1 MDKRALIAL
10 FLCGIIM
17 LYFFNSMQSAEDSG
31 EQGSD
36 EVAEETFEQR
46 ELESEIGTGVEVQ
59 DRKVEKI
66 VQDDIELH
74 DYILIQNDVMRSVWT
89 NEGAALKS
97 VILPKFLNPEKTAAL
112 ELLKSSKPDSLP
124 LSIELMDDKR
134 YQSKTR
140 RYKVIEKGPDKVV
153 FAALLENGIQITK
166 EISLKSGNYY
176 FDVAITLQNTT
187 ESDIRASYSITASNG
202 IYPEVSK
209 TSSLASIVGIDVGK
223 GGKVKTKIAHT
234 VLKDM
239 PYKNESVG
247 IEFAGS
253 TNKYFTVVLKPLPGC
268 RVVAATAESFN
279 NPDLVYKE
287 NNASDFNVELYAAKV
302 TIPPHG
308 EKRHDYVFY
317 LGPKETKALNQCE
330 GLLSILDYDYG
341 MMKSICKVLV
351 KILNAAYGIIPNYG
365 VAILLLTFLVKL
377 VLFPLTRKSQMSM
390 VRMQQLQPLIA
401 QLKVKHKGDKQKV
414 GREQMK
420 LFKEHGVNPMS
431 GCLPMILQMP
441 VFFALFRTLQSSF
454 EMRQAPF
461 VAWIGDLSAPDQ
473 LFQLPFSLPVLGEWF
488 NLLPLLMGAASFV
501 QMKLTPK
508 NTAVDDPQ
516 AKMQQRMMQMMPLL
530 FPIMLYNFA
539 SGLALYWTTSTI
551 ISIGEQVIIRRSVK
565 KLDIYY
571 KGKRVVEAKTKVKKI
586 K

>member
-1 MDKRALIAL
+1 
-10 FLCGIIM
+10 
-17 LYFFNSMQSAEDSG
+17 
-31 EQGSD
+31 
-36 EVAEETFEQR
+36 V
-46 ELESEIGTGVEVQ
+46 
-59 DRKVEKI
+59 
-66 VQDDIELH
+66 
-74 DYILIQNDVMRSVWT
+74 
-89 NEGAALKS
+89 
-97 VILPKFLNPEKTAAL
+97 
-112 ELLKSSKPDSLP
+112 
-124 LSIELMDDKR
+124 DDKR

-140 RYKVIEKGPDKVV
+140 RYKVIEKGPDRVV

-176 FDVAITLQNTT
+176 FDVAVTLQNTT
-187 ESDIRASYSITASNG
+187 DSEIRASYSITAANG
-202 IYPEVSK
+202 IYPEISK
-209 TSSLASIVGIDVGK
+209 TSRLASIVGIDVGK
-223 GGKVKTKIAHT
+223 GGKVKTKIVHT
-234 VLKDM
+234 EIKKM
-239 PYKNESVG
+239 PYENESVG
-247 IEFAGS
+247 IKFAGS
-253 TNKYFTVVLKPLPGC
+253 TNKYFAVALKPLAGC
-268 RVVAATAESFN
+268 RIAAATAEPFN
-279 NPDLVYKE
+279 NPDLVYKD
-287 NNASDFNVELYAAKV
+287 NNAGDFNVELHAAKI
-302 TIPPHG
+302 TIPPQG

-317 LGPKETKALNQCE
+317 LGPKETNALNQCE

-351 KILNAAYGIIPNYG
+351 KILNTAYGIIPNYG

-414 GREQMK
+414 GQEQMK

-431 GCLPMILQMP
+431 GCLPMMLQMP

-461 VAWIGDLSAPDQ
+461 VLWISDLSAPDQ
-473 LFQLPFSLPVLGEWF
+473 LFQLPFTLPVLGGWL
-488 NLLPLLMGAASFV
+488 NILPILMGVASFV

-508 NTAVDDPQ
+508 NTAGDDPQ

-530 FPIMLYNFA
+530 FPVMLYNFA

-551 ISIGEQVIIRRSVK
+551 ISIGEQILIRRSVK

-571 KGKRVVEAKTKVKKI
+571 KGKRVIESKAKVKK
-586 K
+586 

>member
-1 MDKRALIAL
+1 MDKKALIAL
-10 FLCGIIM
+10 FLCGIAM
-17 LYFFNSMQSAEDSG
+17 LYFFNSMQPAEQSG
-31 EQGSD
+31 EESTE
-36 EVAEETFEQR
+36 EVAEETFEQG
-46 ELESEIGTGVEVQ
+46 ELENEIETGLEIQ
-59 DRKVEKI
+59 GRKIEKI
-66 VQDDIELH
+66 VQDDIGLK

-97 VILPKFLNPEKTAAL
+97 VILPEFQNPEKTGTL

-124 LSIELMDDKR
+124 LSIELVDDKR

-140 RYKVIEKGPDKVV
+140 RYKVIEKGPDRVV

-176 FDVAITLQNTT
+176 FDVAVTLQNTT
-187 ESDIRASYSITASNG
+187 DSEIRASYSITAANG
-202 IYPEVSK
+202 IYPEISK

-223 GGKVKTKIAHT
+223 GGKTKTKIVHT
-234 VLKDM
+234 EIKKM
-239 PYKNESVG
+239 PYENESVG
-247 IEFAGS
+247 IKFAGS
-253 TNKYFTVVLKPLPGC
+253 TNKYFAVALKPLAGC
-268 RVVAATAESFN
+268 RIAAATAEPFN
-279 NPDLVYKE
+279 NPDLVYKD
-287 NNASDFNVELYAAKV
+287 NNADDFNVELHAAKI
-302 TIPPHG
+302 TIPPQG

-317 LGPKETKALNQCE
+317 LGPKETKALNQSE

-351 KILNAAYGIIPNYG
+351 KILNTAYGIIPNYG

-414 GREQMK
+414 GQEQMK

-431 GCLPMILQMP
+431 GCLPMMLQMP

-461 VAWIGDLSAPDQ
+461 VLWIGDLSAPDQ
-473 LFQLPFSLPVLGEWF
+473 LLQLPFTLPILGGWL
-488 NLLPLLMGAASFV
+488 NILPILMGIASFV

-508 NTAVDDPQ
+508 NTAGDDPQ

-530 FPIMLYNFA
+530 FPVMLYNFA

-551 ISIGEQVIIRRSVK
+551 ISIGEQILIRRSVK

-571 KGKRVVEAKTKVKKI
+571 KGKRVIESKAKVKK
-586 K
+586 

>member
-1 MDKRALIAL
+1 MDKKALIAL
-10 FLCGIIM
+10 FLCGIAM
-17 LYFFNSMQSAEDSG
+17 LYFFNSMQPAEQSG
-31 EQGSD
+31 EESTE
-36 EVAEETFEQR
+36 EVAEKSLEHEEFENEIETG
-46 ELESEIGTGVEVQ
+46 LEIQG
-59 DRKVEKI
+59 RKIEKI
-66 VQDDIELH
+66 VQDDTDLM

-97 VILPKFLNPEKTAAL
+97 VILPEFQNPEKTGTL

-124 LSIELMDDKR
+124 LSIELVDDKR

-140 RYKVIEKGPDKVV
+140 RYKVIEKGPDRVV
-153 FAALLENGIQITK
+153 FAALLENGIQIIK

-176 FDVAITLQNTT
+176 FDVAVTLQNTT
-187 ESDIRASYSITASNG
+187 DSEIRASYSITAANG

-209 TSSLASIVGIDVGK
+209 TSRLASIVGIDVGK
-223 GGKVKTKIAHT
+223 GGKTKTKIVHT
-234 VLKDM
+234 EIKKM
-239 PYKNESVG
+239 PYENESVG
-247 IEFAGS
+247 IKFAGS
-253 TNKYFTVVLKPLPGC
+253 TNKYFAVALKPLAGC
-268 RVVAATAESFN
+268 RIAAATAEPFN
-279 NPDLVYKE
+279 NPDLVYKD
-287 NNASDFNVELYAAKV
+287 NNAGDFNVELHAAKI
-302 TIPPHG
+302 TIPPQG

-317 LGPKETKALNQCE
+317 LGPKETNALNQCE

-351 KILNAAYGIIPNYG
+351 KILNTAYGIIPNYG

-401 QLKVKHKGDKQKV
+401 QLKAKHKGDKQKV
-414 GREQMK
+414 GKEQMK

-461 VAWIGDLSAPDQ
+461 VLWISDLSAPDH
-473 LFQLPFSLPVLGEWF
+473 LFQLPFTLPILGGWL
-488 NLLPLLMGAASFV
+488 NILPILMGVASFV

-508 NTAVDDPQ
+508 NTAGDDPQ

-530 FPIMLYNFA
+530 FPVMLYNFA

-551 ISIGEQVIIRRSVK
+551 ISIGEQVLIRRSVK
-565 KLDIYY
+565 KLDVYY
-571 KGKRVVEAKTKVKKI
+571 KGKRVIEGKAKVKK
-586 K
+586 

>member
-17 LYFFNSMQSAEDSG
+17 LYFFNSMKPAEESG
-31 EQGSD
+31 EKGSE
-36 EVAEETFEQR
+36 EVVEETFEQ
-46 ELESEIGTGVEVQ
+46 EGFENEINTGVEVK

-66 VQDDIELH
+66 VQDDTDLQ

-97 VILPKFLNPEKTAAL
+97 AMLPKFQNPEKTETL
-112 ELLKSSKPDSLP
+112 ELLKSSKQDSLP

-140 RYKVIEKGPDKVV
+140 RYKVIEKGPDRVV
-153 FAALLENGIQITK
+153 FTALLENGIQITK

-187 ESDIRASYSITASNG
+187 ESDIRASYSITAANG
-202 IYPEVSK
+202 VYPEVSK
-209 TSSLASIVGIDVGK
+209 TSRLASIVGIDVGK
-223 GGKVKTKIAHT
+223 GGKAKTKIVHT
-234 VLKDM
+234 EEKNM

-247 IEFAGS
+247 IELAGI
-253 TNKYFTVVLKPLPGC
+253 TNKYFTVALKPLADC
-268 RVVAATAESFN
+268 RVVAATAELFN

-287 NNASDFNVELYAAKV
+287 HNASDFNVELHAAKIA
-302 TIPPHG
+302 IPPQG
-308 EKRHDYVFY
+308 EKRHNYVFY

-341 MMKSICKVLV
+341 MMRSICKILV
-351 KILNAAYGIIPNYG
+351 KILNTVYGVIPNYG
-365 VAILLLTFLVKL
+365 VAILVLTFLVKL

-401 QLKVKHKGDKQKV
+401 KLKVKHKGDKKKV
-414 GREQMK
+414 GQEQMK
-420 LFKEHGVNPMS
+420 LFKEHGANPMS
-431 GCLPMILQMP
+431 GCLPMMLQMP

-461 VAWIGDLSAPDQ
+461 VGWIGDLSAADQ
-473 LFQLPFSLPVLGEWF
+473 LFALPFTLPIIGGWF
-488 NLLPLLMGAASFV
+488 NLLPILMGVASFV

-508 NTAVDDPQ
+508 NTSGDDPQ
-516 AKMQQRMMQMMPLL
+516 AKMQQRMMQMMPLM

-551 ISIGEQVIIRRSVK
+551 ISIGEQVLIRRSVK
-565 KLDIYY
+565 KLDVYY
-571 KGKRVVEAKTKVKKI
+571 KGKRVIDAKAKVKK
-586 K
+586 

>member
-1 MDKRALIAL
+1 MDKKALIAL
-10 FLCGIIM
+10 FLCGIAM
-17 LYFFNSMQSAEDSG
+17 LYFFNSMQPAEQSG
-31 EQGSD
+31 EESTE
-36 EVAEETFEQR
+36 EVAEKSFEHEEFENEIETG
-46 ELESEIGTGVEVQ
+46 LEIQG
-59 DRKVEKI
+59 RKIEKI
-66 VQDDIELH
+66 VQDDTDLM

-97 VILPKFLNPEKTAAL
+97 VILPEFQNPEKTGTL

-124 LSIELMDDKR
+124 LSIELVDDKR

-140 RYKVIEKGPDKVV
+140 RYKVIEKGPDRVV

-176 FDVAITLQNTT
+176 FDVAVTLQNTT
-187 ESDIRASYSITASNG
+187 DSEIRASYSITAANG

-209 TSSLASIVGIDVGK
+209 TSRLASIVGIDVGK
-223 GGKVKTKIAHT
+223 GGKTKTKIVHT
-234 VLKDM
+234 EIKKM
-239 PYKNESVG
+239 PYENESVG
-247 IEFAGS
+247 IKFAGS
-253 TNKYFTVVLKPLPGC
+253 TNKYFTVVLKPLAGC
-268 RVVAATAESFN
+268 RIAAATAEPFN
-279 NPDLVYKE
+279 NPDLVYKD
-287 NNASDFNVELYAAKV
+287 NNAGDFNVELHAAKI
-302 TIPPHG
+302 TIPPQG

-317 LGPKETKALNQCE
+317 LGPKETNALNQSE

-351 KILNAAYGIIPNYG
+351 KILNTAYGIIPNYG

-414 GREQMK
+414 GKEQMK

-461 VAWIGDLSAPDQ
+461 VLWISDLSAPDH
-473 LFQLPFSLPVLGEWF
+473 LFQLPFTLPILGGWL
-488 NLLPLLMGAASFV
+488 NILPILMGVASFV

-508 NTAVDDPQ
+508 NTAGDDPQ

-530 FPIMLYNFA
+530 FPVMLYNFA

-551 ISIGEQVIIRRSVK
+551 ISIGEQVLIRRSVK
-565 KLDIYY
+565 KLDVYY
-571 KGKRVVEAKTKVKKI
+571 KGKRVIEGKAKVKK
-586 K
+586 

>member
-17 LYFFNSMQSAEDSG
+17 LYFFNSMQPAEEPG
-31 EQGSD
+31 EKSS
-36 EVAEETFEQR
+36 EKVAEEAFEHG
-46 ELESEIGTGVEVQ
+46 EFENEIDTEVEVQ

-66 VQDDIELH
+66 VQDDTDLQ

-97 VILPKFLNPEKTAAL
+97 AMLPKFQNPERTETL

-124 LSIELMDDKR
+124 LSIELVDDKR

-140 RYKVIEKGPDKVV
+140 RYKVVKKGPDRVV

-166 EISLKSGNYY
+166 DISLKSGNYY

-187 ESDIRASYSITASNG
+187 ESDIRASYSITAANG

-209 TSSLASIVGIDVGK
+209 TSNLASVVGIDVSN
-223 GGKVKTKIAHT
+223 GGKSKTKIAHA

-253 TNKYFTVVLKPLPGC
+253 TNKYFTVALKPLADC
-268 RVVAATAESFN
+268 RMVAATAESFN
-279 NPDLVYKE
+279 NPALVYKE
-287 NNASDFNVELYAAKV
+287 NNAVDFNVELYAAKI
-302 TIPPHG
+302 TLPPQG

-317 LGPKETKALNQCE
+317 LGPKETKALNQVE

-351 KILNAAYGIIPNYG
+351 KILNTAYGIIPNYG

-390 VRMQQLQPLIA
+390 VKMQQLQPLIA
-401 QLKVKHKGDKQKV
+401 QLKAKHKGDKQKV
-414 GREQMK
+414 GQEQMK

-431 GCLPMILQMP
+431 GCLPMLLQMP

-461 VAWIGDLSAPDQ
+461 VAWIGDLSMADH
-473 LFQLPFSLPVLGEWF
+473 LFQLPFNLPVLGEWF
-488 NLLPLLMGAASFV
+488 NLLPILMGVASFV

-508 NTAVDDPQ
+508 NTAGDDPQ

-551 ISIGEQVIIRRSVK
+551 ISIGEQIIIRRSVK

-571 KGKRVVEAKTKVKKI
+571 KGKRVIEAKAKVKK
-586 K
+586 